1 MGRKP
6 TVGKEKIQ
14 EAALRVFLKKG
25 YDDTSMRDIAKEA
38 DCSVGLAYNYFETK
52 DAVFSGA
59 IDVFFKSYHVKFEQI
74 VQQAYRNPFQ
84 CLNTFFVEVYNM
96 TTDFRKEFVG
106 KFHWTIRYAIRERF
120 LSIIETY
127 LKRIILNVCECGAK
141 PVLNL
146 DLTTTMLTYGVCGSI
161 VYSDNKFL
169 DENLSELR
177 KGTNLVMGLT
187 EEKVGLT
194 IPLYAFDKD
203 LSQIKELFSF
213 IGMPMN
219 DMTIIRKIRSREILV
234 FLESN
239 GKINNMVSYDLKD
252 NVIDAFIIKDEKM
265 KSIVEAR
272 LMVSALAQF
281 PLGTVVKAIAKD
293 DYTNKLYQDFGFK
306 KSVEQKEDGKTVYE
320 ILVPESAHDFVYAF
334 MDKRN
339 GK

>member
-106 KFHWTIRYAIRERF
+106 KIHWTIRYAIRERF

-127 LKRIILNVCECGAK
+127 LKRIILNVCEWGAK

-146 DLTTTMLTYGVCGSI
+146 D
-161 VYSDNKFL
+161 
-169 DENLSELR
+169 
-177 KGTNLVMGLT
+177 
-187 EEKVGLT
+187 
-194 IPLYAFDKD
+194 
-203 LSQIKELFSF
+203 
-213 IGMPMN
+213 
-219 DMTIIRKIRSREILV
+219 
-234 FLESN
+234 
-239 GKINNMVSYDLKD
+239 
-252 NVIDAFIIKDEKM
+252 
-265 KSIVEAR
+265 
-272 LMVSALAQF
+272 
-281 PLGTVVKAIAKD
+281 
-293 DYTNKLYQDFGFK
+293 
-306 KSVEQKEDGKTVYE
+306 
-320 ILVPESAHDFVYAF
+320 
-334 MDKRN
+334 
-339 GK
+339 